1 MFFGSRRMGNLL
13 QVCRRQR
20 PLHRSLQHLWV
31 HKTRSFSF
39 PSNIS
44 MFPFLGE
51 ILDQLG
57 WQKSLTDTAK
67 NCGNNWCIWICWEQ
81 DSLLPAVVLVG
92 VLPQQMMQTY
102 VCFLFLGVDFSKF
115 VSETAHVVKTHGY
128 CMTCSSSSHSC
139 KKAIKELLRR
149 TIYINSSE
157 VP

>member
-1 MFFGSRRMGNLL
+1 MGNLL

-39 PSNIS
+39 PEKTC
-44 MFPFLGE
+44 PCFLF
-51 ILDQLG
+51 
-57 WQKSLTDTAK
+57 WKKSLTNWDDKKPLDTAK
-67 NCGNNWCIWICWEQ
+67 NCGNNWCVWICWEQ

-92 VLPQQMMQTY
+92 VLPQQMIQTY

-149 TIYINSSE
+149 TTYINSSE

>member
-13 QVCRRQR
+13 QVCRR
-20 PLHRSLQHLWV
+20 LSLCIG
-31 HKTRSFSF
+31 SC
-39 PSNIS
+39 NIYGQNKEFQ
-44 MFPFLGE
+44 FPFKHVHVSFFGE
-51 ILDQLG
+51 
-57 WQKSLTDTAK
+57 KSLTNWDDK
-67 NCGNNWCIWICWEQ
+67 NPTEIPRKLWNNWCVWICWEQ
-81 DSLLPAVVLVG
+81 DSLPPAVVLVG